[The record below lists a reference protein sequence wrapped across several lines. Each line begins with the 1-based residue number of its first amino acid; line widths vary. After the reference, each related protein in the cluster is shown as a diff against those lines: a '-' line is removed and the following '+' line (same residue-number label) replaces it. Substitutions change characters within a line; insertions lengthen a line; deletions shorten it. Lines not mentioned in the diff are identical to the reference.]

1 MDLKLKGKCAIVTGA
16 GSGIGKA
23 IAAKLLEEGAR
34 VMMCGRD
41 AAKLDDTVAALGA
54 GDRVRRC
61 IADVGNA
68 GDVALLVQE
77 TVAAFGRLDVI
88 VSNAGT
94 HLRGRI
100 EELPA
105 EDVENHFRTKVL
117 GPWELIRAG
126 APHMRAAGGGRIILI
141 IGQAGK
147 VPGRN
152 VPGSAV
158 VNAAQLALVKSVSDD
173 LGRDGILVNAVCPS
187 RIESPLSTSID
198 IDEERY
204 LGRSLEQQES
214 GWGDTVPLG
223 RWGTAED
230 IANAVAFVASE
241 RASFMNG
248 ANIDVDGGHQRM
260 IF

>member
-105 EDVENHFRTKVL
+105 EDV
-117 GPWELIRAG
+117 
-126 APHMRAAGGGRIILI
+126 
-141 IGQAGK
+141 
-147 VPGRN
+147 
-152 VPGSAV
+152 
-158 VNAAQLALVKSVSDD
+158 
-173 LGRDGILVNAVCPS
+173 
-187 RIESPLSTSID
+187 
-198 IDEERY
+198 
-204 LGRSLEQQES
+204 
-214 GWGDTVPLG
+214 
-223 RWGTAED
+223 
-230 IANAVAFVASE
+230 
-241 RASFMNG
+241 
-248 ANIDVDGGHQRM
+248 
-260 IF
+260 